1 MFGFACVQE
10 ALEPVDYKS
19 AGECA
24 QKKACHGDAVVLS
37 ASGKAQDDEDQDGL
51 YVGDEFH
58 GDFLLGFNV
67 LNFRILSRAANA
79 ACVQGVETGVSCSVC
94 VEPEHPFFRRDIAAP
109 GTMNRRALEK
119 KKGTCGECRRLF
131 VQDCFLAS

>member
-1 MFGFACVQE
+1 MIKKENRILNSILSSEGEGLGGVLRLPVSCVCSVGSSYAPDGPSCPAAGMFGFACVQE

-37 ASGKAQDDEDQDGL
+37 TSGKAQDDEDQDGL

-58 GDFLLGFNV
+58 DNFLL
-67 LNFRILSRAANA
+67 LKI
-79 ACVQGVETGVSCSVC
+79 
-94 VEPEHPFFRRDIAAP
+94 
-109 GTMNRRALEK
+109 
-119 KKGTCGECRRLF
+119 
-131 VQDCFLAS
+131 

>member
-10 ALEPVDYKS
+10 ALEPIDYKA

-24 QKKACHGDAVVLS
+24 QKKAGHGDAVVLS
-37 ASGKAQDDEDQDGL
+37 ASGKAQDDEDQDSL

-58 GDFLLGFNV
+58 DNFLLDFNV

-79 ACVQGVETGVSCSVC
+79 ACVQGVETGMSCSVC
-94 VEPEHPFFRRDIAAP
+94 VEP
-109 GTMNRRALEK
+109 
-119 KKGTCGECRRLF
+119 
-131 VQDCFLAS
+131 